1 MADDLDIASEREEL
15 ARDMAIRA
23 HMNRPAAPVPLCEE
37 CDEKQRHVTSSGV
50 IWRFCSCCAEEF
62 LRGKAA

>member
-23 HMNRPAAPVPLCEE
+23 HLNRPAVPVLLREE
-37 CDEKQRHVTSSGV
+37 CDEKQRHVTASGV

-62 LRGKAA
+62 LRSKAA